1 MSAKERYELLWKKA
15 HERLPDYKDVIR
27 KETIKTLIQ
36 VIEKPVLDL
45 DDLSC

>member
-1 MSAKERYELLWKKA
+1 MSAKERYEDLWIKA
-15 HERLPDYKDVIR
+15 RKRLPDYKDVIR
-27 KETIKTLIQ
+27 EEGVKALTQ